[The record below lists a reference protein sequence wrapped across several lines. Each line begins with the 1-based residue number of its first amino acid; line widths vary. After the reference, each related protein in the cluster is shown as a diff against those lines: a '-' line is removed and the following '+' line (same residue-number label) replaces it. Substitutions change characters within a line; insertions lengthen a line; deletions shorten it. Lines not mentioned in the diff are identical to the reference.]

1 MPAYNVLVRDVSYRC
16 YPVIAESEDDA
27 IDKLLEGD
35 LSVYFTVGGGE
46 GEIVSEVV
54 SVARCQD

>member
-16 YPVIAESEDDA
+16 YPVIADSEDDA
-27 IDKLLEGD
+27 IEKLLESD
-35 LSVYFTVGGGE
+35 LSGYFAVDE